1 MDIGMILIQVQ
12 DGMAQVVRCEEEG
25 AGTRLVPASNAA
37 DLADQAARAVA
48 EWFDRTLDQDGL
60 YLCTDDLQAAA
71 EFSPLP
77 LPTDT
82 ITMREAGMLLAPHTS
97 QQERWKQISAL
108 RKAATIRIYRVGT
121 GPEVKQYVS
130 RAAVAQFATGRA
142 G

>member
-1 MDIGMILIQVQ
+1 MDIGMILIQVK
-12 DGMAQVVRCEEEG
+12 DGVAQVVRCEEDG
-25 AGTRLVPASNAA
+25 TGTRLVPASNESEIAGEI
-37 DLADQAARAVA
+37 ARVLSI
-48 EWFDRTLDQDGL
+48 RGITLDQDGL
-60 YLCTDDLQAAA
+60 YLCTDQLQAAA

-108 RKAATIRIYRVGT
+108 REAATVRIYRVGT

-130 RAAVAQFATGRA
+130 RAAVMQFAAQQA